1 MVSRRN
7 ENASVNNA
15 YVNSPLFN
23 IFMERIFYGRG
34 IFVHLGKKRE
44 RTHLS
49 VYIRSLSL
57 SIDKRRALLHFSTC
71 TKCLA
76 RKNIPWKHLI
86 KNICNIFTV
95 NLGNTPYSIFFSP
108 VSLALIR
115 FLSSSNNVISG
126 GIHNFF

>member
-23 IFMERIFYGRG
+23 IFMEDAEFSFISE
-34 IFVHLGKKRE
+34 KKEKRE